1 MNRYETSTPR
11 AALGLTAVA
20 MAAVT
25 MVTMVMLP
33 AQFGSVSAQSYTLAV
48 EKSATEVAVDVAKAS
63 ASIAAAEPANGE
75 ADVGRATTEAQ
86 ECARQHK
93 SSWPNP
99 ADS

>member
-25 MVTMVMLP
+25 MVTMVVLP

-48 EKSATEVAVDVAKAS
+48 ERAQQKWLSMSQRLRRAS
-63 ASIAAAEPANGE
+63 RRRSRLT
-75 ADVGRATTEAQ
+75 VKRT
-86 ECARQHK
+86 
-93 SSWPNP
+93 
-99 ADS
+99 